1 VRGSCSATISRP
13 THTSPATLALLEQL
27 VRTQSTVDGK
37 WGWYGGIFGVNLDS
51 QGHITEIDE
60 YYHP

>member
-1 VRGSCSATISRP
+1 VRIQ
-13 THTSPATLALLEQL
+13 HTSPATLALLEQL